1 MNLTFR
7 NALLLILASSLLAA
21 VVAYVQY
28 NKPHK
33 DYGQAAVEAHWNAD
47 ELVQWYG
54 AHDASE
60 HAMWQDKM
68 VAVAGTVT
76 SLTATGAL
84 LSPGVAV
91 SWDSGAMPDVQ
102 VGSAVIVQGRL
113 LGFDDLLG
121 EVRLDHVRL
130 RP

>member
-33 DYGQAAVEAHWNAD
+33 DYGQAAVEAHWKAD

-60 HAMWQDKM
+60 HALFQKIELKILVFDNKADDK
-68 VAVAGTVT
+68 
-76 SLTATGAL
+76 
-84 LSPGVAV
+84 
-91 SWDSGAMPDVQ
+91 
-102 VGSAVIVQGRL
+102 
-113 LGFDDLLG
+113 
-121 EVRLDHVRL
+121 
-130 RP
+130 

>member
-1 MNLTFR
+1 MNFTMR
-7 NALLLILASSLLAA
+7 NALLFAFIAA
-21 VVAYVQY
+21 CLGGVVAYVQY

-33 DYGQAAVEAHWNAD
+33 DYGQAAVEAHWKAD

-68 VAVAGTVT
+68 VTVAGTVT
-76 SLTATGAL
+76 ALTATGAL
-84 LSPGVAV
+84 LSPGVVV
-91 SWDSGAMPDVQ
+91 SWDSGPMPDVQ

-121 EVRLDHVRL
+121 EVRLDHARL

>member
-1 MNLTFR
+1 MNLIFR

-33 DYGQAAVEAHWNAD
+33 DYGQATVEAHWKAD

-76 SLTATGAL
+76 ALTATGAL

-91 SWDSGAMPDVQ
+91 SWDSGGMPDVQ

-121 EVRLDHVRL
+121 EVRLDHAQL

>member
-1 MNLTFR
+1 MNFTMR
-7 NALLLILASSLLAA
+7 NALLFAFIAA
-21 VVAYVQY
+21 CLGGFVAYVQY
-28 NKPHK
+28 HKPHK
-33 DYGQAAVEAHWNAD
+33 DYAQATVEATWEAT

-54 AHDASE
+54 AHDASK

-76 SLTATGAL
+76 SLTATSAL
-84 LSPGVAV
+84 LSPGVSV
-91 SWDSGAMPDVQ
+91 SWDSGVMPDVQ

-113 LGFDDLLG
+113 LVFDDLLG
-121 EVRLDHVRL
+121 EVRLDHARL